1 MDDNIKDNVELS
13 NEENSSENT
22 TLESKLS
29 AFQDKWTDSIKDLN
43 VQMKSLPTLADM
55 MNEVYMKRQ
64 DAIDVY
70 YGTMKILSART
81 RDYKSKAAVIYNA
94 IKSGQNGLRY
104 TNESA
109 INIQIEARLSAE
121 KEVIDLLTNFTN
133 FMKETIQTIDNII
146 YGINSKIKIHELIN
160 GLKF

>member
-1 MDDNIKDNVELS
+1 MDDNIKDNVELN

-22 TLESKLS
+22 SLESKLS

-104 TNESA
+104 SNESA

>member
-1 MDDNIKDNVELS
+1 MDDNIKDNAELS
-13 NEENSSENT
+13 NEENSAENT

-29 AFQDKWTDSIKDLN
+29 AFQDKWTDAIKDLN

-81 RDYKSKAAVIYNA
+81 RDYKSKASVIYNA